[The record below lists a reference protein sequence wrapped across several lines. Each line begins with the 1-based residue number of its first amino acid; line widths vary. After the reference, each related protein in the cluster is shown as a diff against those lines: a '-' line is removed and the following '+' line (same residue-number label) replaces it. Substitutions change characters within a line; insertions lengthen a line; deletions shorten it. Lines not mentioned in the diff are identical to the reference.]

1 MDNKALIALVL
12 CGIIMFYFFSQMR
25 PTEQEGPQE
34 SVERTIEQDNVY
46 DKEVTTGE
54 DVQALEIEKIGQNDI
69 EVESNIV
76 LQNDVIQSVWTNEGA
91 ALKSVVL
98 PGFKNHERTEILEL
112 LKASK
117 IESLPLSIELRD
129 DNKRYPTKISN
140 YKVIEKGP
148 GRVVFVVQL
157 ENGIQIKKE
166 ISLNSGNYY
175 FDVAITLQNTTDS
188 EIAAS
193 YSITAA
199 NGIYP
204 EISKTTSLASV
215 VGIDV
220 GHDKAK
226 IVRTDIRKMPY
237 ENESVGITL
246 AGSTNKYFAAIL
258 KPSTNNRI
266 AAVTA
271 ESFRS
276 EDPLYNDLQ
285 TDDFIVELKTKR
297 VTIPSHGEK
306 RHEYVFYLGPKEKEA
321 LNQCDGLL
329 AILEKDYGVM
339 KPICMVLVA
348 ILNAAYKF
356 IPNYGVAILIL
367 TLLVKMVLFPLTR
380 KSQMSMMRMQ
390 QLQPLI
396 GQLKEKFKGDK
407 QKMGQE
413 QMKLFKQHGV
423 NPMSGCLPMLLQ
435 MPVFFALF
443 RTLQSSFEMRQ
454 APFVSWISDLSEPD
468 RLFHLSFTLPVL
480 GDWFNILPI
489 LMGIA
494 SFVQMKLTPK
504 TTASDDP
511 QAKMQQKMMQIF
523 PLVFPFILYSFPS
536 GLVLYW
542 TTSTVIGIGEQML
555 IRRSIKKLD
564 IYYKGKRVIE
574 GQAKVKRGSTSK

>member
-12 CGIIMFYFFSQMR
+12 CGIMMFYFFSQMR
-25 PTEQEGPQE
+25 PPSQE
-34 SVERTIEQDNVY
+34 STQETVENTIDQDKAG
-46 DKEVTTGE
+46 KEVTIEE
-54 DVQALEIEKIGQNDI
+54 DVQELNIEKIVQNDI
-69 EVESNIV
+69 EVQSNIV
-76 LQNDVIQSVWTNEGA
+76 LQNDVIQTVWTNEGA

-98 PGFKNHERTEILEL
+98 PGFKNHERAGILEL

-117 IESLPLSIELRD
+117 SESLPLSIELRD
-129 DNKRYPTKISN
+129 DNKRYQTKISK

-148 GRVVFVVQL
+148 GRVVFVARL

-166 ISLNSGNYY
+166 ISLRSGNYY
-175 FDVAITLQNTTDS
+175 FDVVITLQNTTDS
-188 EIAAS
+188 EITTS

-204 EISKTTSLASV
+204 EISKTTGLASI

-220 GHDKAK
+220 GHDKTK
-226 IVRTDIRKMPY
+226 VVRTDVRKMPY
-237 ENESVGITL
+237 KNESVGIAL

-258 KPSTNNRI
+258 KPSTSNSI
-266 AAVTA
+266 DAVTS
-271 ESFRS
+271 ESFKSR
-276 EDPLYNDLQ
+276 DPLYNDMK
-285 TDDFIVELKTKR
+285 TDDFIVELETKR
-297 VTIPSHGEK
+297 VAIPSQGEK
-306 RHEYVFYLGPKEKEA
+306 RHEYIFYLGPKEKEA
-321 LNQCDGLL
+321 LSQCDGLV

-348 ILNAAYKF
+348 ILNATYKV
-356 IPNYGVAILIL
+356 IPNYGVSILIL

-380 KSQMSMMRMQ
+380 KSQMSMVRMQ

-407 QKMGQE
+407 SKMGQE

-423 NPMSGCLPMLLQ
+423 NPMSGCLPLFLQ

-443 RTLQSSFEMRQ
+443 RTLQSSFEMRH

-480 GDWFNILPI
+480 GDWFNVLPI

-494 SFVQMKLTPK
+494 SFAQMKLTPK
-504 TTASDDP
+504 TSTSDDP

-523 PLVFPFILYSFPS
+523 PLVFPVILYSFPS

-542 TTSTVIGIGEQML
+542 TASTLIGIGEQML
-555 IRRSIKKLD
+555 IRRSVKKLD

-574 GQAKVKRGSTSK
+574 GRAKVK

>member
-1 MDNKALIALVL
+1 MDNKALIALAL
-12 CGIIMFYFFSQMR
+12 CGIIMYFFFSQMR
-25 PTEQEGPQE
+25 PPSQENTQE
-34 SVERTIEQDNVY
+34 TVEKTIEQDGV
-46 DKEVTTGE
+46 DKELATGE
-54 DVQALEIEKIGQNDI
+54 DVQTLKTEKIVQNDI
-69 EVESNIV
+69 EVQDHIV
-76 LQNDVIQSVWTNEGA
+76 LQNDVIKAVWTNEGA
-91 ALKSVVL
+91 ALKSAIL
-98 PGFKNHERTEILEL
+98 PGFKNPERTEILEL

-117 IESLPLSIELRD
+117 TESLPLSIELKD
-129 DNKRYPTKISN
+129 DNKRYQTKIRK
-140 YKVIEKGP
+140 YTVVEKGP
-148 GRVVFVVQL
+148 GRVVFVAQL

-166 ISLNSGNYY
+166 ISLKSGNYY

-199 NGIYP
+199 DGIYP
-204 EISKTTSLASV
+204 EISKTAGLASI

-220 GHDKAK
+220 GHDKTK

-237 ENESVGITL
+237 GNESVGITL

-258 KPSTNNRI
+258 KPSTNDRI
-266 AAVTA
+266 ATVTA
-271 ESFRS
+271 ESFKS
-276 EDPLYNDLQ
+276 QDPLHNDLK
-285 TDDFIVELKTKR
+285 TDDFIVELETKR

-306 RHEYVFYLGPKEKEA
+306 RHEYIFYIGPKEQEA

-339 KPICMVLVA
+339 KPICKVLVA
-348 ILNAAYKF
+348 ILNATYKF
-356 IPNYGVAILIL
+356 IPNYGVSILLL

-407 QKMGQE
+407 SKMGQE
-413 QMKLFKQHGV
+413 QMRLFKQHGV
-423 NPMSGCLPMLLQ
+423 NPMSGCLPMVLQ

-468 RLFHLSFTLPVL
+468 RLFHLTFTIPVL
-480 GDWFNILPI
+480 GDWLNVLPI

-494 SFVQMKLTPK
+494 SFAQMKLTPK
-504 TTASDDP
+504 TTTSDDP

-523 PLVFPFILYSFPS
+523 PLVFPVILYSFPS

-542 TTSTVIGIGEQML
+542 TTSTMIGIGEQML

-574 GQAKVKRGSTSK
+574 GKAKVK